1 MFPYTNERL
10 YLCSLYNKSV
20 DPYKDLIFNRSLP
33 DNYRLAVEIISGDYD
48 DKNRNEIL
56 SAYKVQI

>member
-1 MFPYTNERL
+1 MNGYICVL
-10 YLCSLYNKSV
+10 YIIKVY
-20 DPYKDLIFNRSLP
+20 PYKDLIFNRSLP
-33 DNYRLAVEIISGDYD
+33 DNYRLAVEIISGGYD

>member
-1 MFPYTNERL
+1 MNGYICVL
-10 YLCSLYNKSV
+10 YIIKVNKSV

-33 DNYRLAVEIISGDYD
+33 DNYRLAVEIISGGYD

-56 SAYKVQI
+56 STYKVQI